1 MQREWI
7 ELVVSTASQAAL
19 SGTFGMPSDADQ
31 QLEETTA
38 LSLPLLLPE
47 DGYSCDSQQDGG
59 TNSVMY
65 CACTVTVHL
74 GYFLAFT
81 IDYDYILVNVNTL

>member
-7 ELVVSTASQAAL
+7 ELVVSTASQAVL

-31 QLEETTA
+31 QLEETAA

-59 TNSVMY
+59 IFGVYLNSIMYSNLMY
-65 CACTVTVHL
+65 CTSTSTCDHVGTRL
-74 GYFLAFT
+74 LIY
-81 IDYDYILVNVNTL
+81 